1 MLWCCSHLTKEAL
14 PWKPHGSSTGMYSQ
28 HYACTLIPKTQGSA
42 TLSPPS
48 QAFSSNFTS
57 CLHANIRNYDP
68 VLRASWCL
76 RRVCE
81 LARRI
86 HGFPLRIITLASSS
100 LATIWVYSSITWG
113 GNLISMITNTIT
125 QTWDR
130 TDLRAVHPW
139 LGFVRLWSC
148 LSMWNMKMQFNA
160 SPSRSMSGHAGAKMY
175 ALTRAGTVE
184 LCMAYIR
191 KQFLNVRHHLPSC
204 FLQFRA
210 VINCF
215 HLEIILSNGLIHP
228 LFNRVWDVTSGMR
241 TK

>member
-1 MLWCCSHLTKEAL
+1 
-14 PWKPHGSSTGMYSQ
+14 
-28 HYACTLIPKTQGSA
+28 
-42 TLSPPS
+42 
-48 QAFSSNFTS
+48 
-57 CLHANIRNYDP
+57 
-68 VLRASWCL
+68 
-76 RRVCE
+76 
-81 LARRI
+81 
-86 HGFPLRIITLASSS
+86 
-100 LATIWVYSSITWG
+100 
-113 GNLISMITNTIT
+113 
-125 QTWDR
+125 
-130 TDLRAVHPW
+130 
-139 LGFVRLWSC
+139 
-148 LSMWNMKMQFNA
+148 MKMQFNA

-228 LFNRVWDVTSGMR
+228 LFNRVWDVISGMK